1 MDNCETNEIQL
12 LFVIVKYGLGSRIGK
27 SARKYG
33 ILGDT
38 VLLGKGTV
46 KSHFLEF
53 FELNDIRKEIVL
65 LISDKEKVQ
74 KAMNGLDEEYHFR
87 KPNHGI
93 AFTISAC
100 NLLGVTA
107 YKDCKICQE
116 KGDKSNMYKAI
127 FTIVEKGKGEEVIE
141 AANKA
146 GSIGGTIVNARGSGI
161 HETKKVFSME
171 IEPEKEIVLIISKS
185 EQTDNI
191 SSSIREALKLDE
203 PGNGL
208 IFILDINEVFGLQDR

>member
-12 LFVIVKYGLGSRIGK
+12 LFIVVNYGLGSKIKR
-27 SARKYG
+27 SARKFG
-33 ILGDT
+33 ILGGT
-38 VLLGKGTV
+38 VFLGKGTV
-46 KSHFLEF
+46 KSHLLEF
-53 FELNDIRKEIVL
+53 LELNDIRKEIVMM
-65 LISDKEKVQ
+65 ISDKEKIQ
-74 KAMNGLDEEYHFR
+74 NALNGLDEEYHFH

-100 NLLGVTA
+100 NLLGVTE
-107 YKDCKICQE
+107 YKDCKICQD

-127 FTIVEKGKGEEVIE
+127 FTIVEKGKAEEVMD

-146 GSIGGTIVNARGSGI
+146 GSIGGTIINARGSSI

-185 EQTDNI
+185 ELTDGI